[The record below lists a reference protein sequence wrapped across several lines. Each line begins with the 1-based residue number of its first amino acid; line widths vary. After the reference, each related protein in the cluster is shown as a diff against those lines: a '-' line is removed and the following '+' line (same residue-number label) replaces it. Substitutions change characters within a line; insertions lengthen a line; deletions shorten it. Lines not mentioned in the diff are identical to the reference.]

1 MNPCIDTS
9 AQILRTAETLF
20 ARHGVEAVSVRQ
32 IQEKAGANVAAVHYH
47 FGSRDD
53 LIRAVLRRRAE
64 PLNARR
70 IALLE
75 ALEAAHPTP
84 APLALEDVLRAFVT
98 PVFELLEEAPNAAW
112 LMAHVHTTYDDK
124 LRKWYFDLFAPMV
137 LRFQPAYRRALP
149 ALAPAVGWARMQF
162 VWGAMMYLLV
172 RAQRRSTLGASAPP
186 ELPTPALIEEWVA
199 FCAAGLRTGAQF
211 R

>member
-1 MNPCIDTS
+1 MNPRIDT
-9 AQILRTAETLF
+9 AEHILRTAENLF

-32 IQEKAGANVAAVHYH
+32 IQEKAGVNVAAVHYH
-47 FGSRDD
+47 FGSRAD
-53 LIRAVLRRRAE
+53 LIRAVLRRRVE

-75 ALEAAHPTP
+75 VLEAAHPAP

-98 PVFELLEEAPNAAW
+98 PVFELLEEEPNAAW

-124 LRKWYFDLFAPMV
+124 LRKWYFELFAPLV
-137 LRFQPAYRRALP
+137 LRFQPAYLRALP

-162 VWGAMMYLLV
+162 VWGSMMYLLV
-172 RAQRRSTLGASAPP
+172 RAQRSRTLGASAPP
-186 ELPTPALIEEWVA
+186 ELPAAALIDEWVA
-199 FCAAGLRTGAQF
+199 FCAAGLRAGKQSP
-211 R
+211 